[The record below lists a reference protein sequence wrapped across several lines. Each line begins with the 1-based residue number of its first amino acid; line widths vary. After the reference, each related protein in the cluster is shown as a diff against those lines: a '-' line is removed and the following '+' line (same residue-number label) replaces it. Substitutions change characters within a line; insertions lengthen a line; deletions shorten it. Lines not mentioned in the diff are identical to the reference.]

1 MVETPDMCSMSARA
15 SIRVRS
21 HTVRIAAAVLI
32 LGAIAAWTISLY
44 QRPAS
49 TVRIGVN
56 HSPPYSTI
64 GADGKPR
71 GFTVELMAEAARR
84 RGIQIKWVTVQEGP
98 DLALATG
105 KVDLWALV
113 TDTPERR
120 GRIFFSEPY
129 LRTRFSLLVPE
140 QSKIRT
146 LDGAAWR
153 RIAHGSEVLSSRL
166 AEQFFPRSRLV
177 TTAPGEE
184 MQALCDGTADG
195 AFVERKELLRALLAR
210 AAQCSALDFEILP
223 IAAASFDMAIGSNR
237 DAQATANSLRAE
249 ISELSRDGTLDRLSG
264 KYLGDTSD
272 ETRVVSELR
281 QEQERSRL
289 LFYSGLL
296 VSVSLAL
303 FLLTMNRK
311 RLADQ
316 AMRSERELRHAKE
329 AAEEAKE
336 AAEAANRSK
345 SVFLAN
351 MSHEIRTPLNAVLG
365 YSQLLLRDAGLSST
379 VRENLN
385 IINRSGEHLLALL
398 NDVLDMS
405 KIEAGKATLMPVV
418 FDLFEML
425 ADLEMMF
432 RLRASARGLK
442 FEVLVE
448 SPCEPSI
455 EADKAKIRQV
465 LVNII
470 GNAIKFTEAGS
481 VTLRVSMNWKERG
494 KLNEHG
500 NLNPGENDSL
510 RLFFAVED
518 TGAGI
523 AVEERGQ
530 LFQPFAQT
538 ESGRRNKG
546 GTGLGLAISRELLR
560 VMGAEI
566 MLSSEPGKGSTF
578 YFEIPVRPG
587 AVEPAPRRKERRR
600 IAGIEEGIQPPRVL
614 VVDDEPNNRGWLTT
628 LLKSVGFDV
637 AEAENGEVGI
647 RLWLEW
653 RPHLI
658 LMDMRMPVMDGLET
672 TRRIRTH
679 PDGRETVIF
688 ALTAGVME
696 ENRRAAIESGVDDFL
711 AKPCAED
718 ELLLKAQE
726 HLGLEFQFEEEKT
739 RDPENAGS
747 AVDAITTD
755 VCRILPPELVVE
767 LQQAV
772 ANGEKDVL
780 DRLIA
785 RVAELDEPAARTL
798 KHLADN
804 YAYDELTN
812 LLEEVRA

>member
-1 MVETPDMCSMSARA
+1 
-15 SIRVRS
+15 
-21 HTVRIAAAVLI
+21 
-32 LGAIAAWTISLY
+32 
-44 QRPAS
+44 
-49 TVRIGVN
+49 
-56 HSPPYSTI
+56 
-64 GADGKPR
+64 
-71 GFTVELMAEAARR
+71 
-84 RGIQIKWVTVQEGP
+84 
-98 DLALATG
+98 
-105 KVDLWALV
+105 
-113 TDTPERR
+113 
-120 GRIFFSEPY
+120 
-129 LRTRFSLLVPE
+129 
-140 QSKIRT
+140 
-146 LDGAAWR
+146 
-153 RIAHGSEVLSSRL
+153 
-166 AEQFFPRSRLV
+166 
-177 TTAPGEE
+177 
-184 MQALCDGTADG
+184 
-195 AFVERKELLRALLAR
+195 
-210 AAQCSALDFEILP
+210 
-223 IAAASFDMAIGSNR
+223 
-237 DAQATANSLRAE
+237 
-249 ISELSRDGTLDRLSG
+249 
-264 KYLGDTSD
+264 
-272 ETRVVSELR
+272 
-281 QEQERSRL
+281 
-289 LFYSGLL
+289 
-296 VSVSLAL
+296 
-303 FLLTMNRK
+303 
-311 RLADQ
+311 
-316 AMRSERELRHAKE
+316 
-329 AAEEAKE
+329 
-336 AAEAANRSK
+336 
-345 SVFLAN
+345 
-351 MSHEIRTPLNAVLG
+351 
-365 YSQLLLRDAGLSST
+365 
-379 VRENLN
+379 
-385 IINRSGEHLLALL
+385 
-398 NDVLDMS
+398 
-405 KIEAGKATLMPVV
+405 
-418 FDLFEML
+418 
-425 ADLEMMF
+425 
-432 RLRASARGLK
+432 
-442 FEVLVE
+442 
-448 SPCEPSI
+448 
-455 EADKAKIRQV
+455 
-465 LVNII
+465 
-470 GNAIKFTEAGS
+470 
-481 VTLRVSMNWKERG
+481 
-494 KLNEHG
+494 
-500 NLNPGENDSL
+500 LNPGENDSL

-587 AVEPAPRRKERRR
+587 AVDLAPRRKERRR

-614 VVDDEPNNRGWLTT
+614 VVDDEPNNRGWLTS

-637 AEAENGEVGI
+637 AEAENGEAGI

-696 ENRRAAIESGVDDFL
+696 ESRRAAIESGVDDFL

-747 AVDAITTD
+747 AVHAVATD
-755 VCRILPPELVVE
+755 VCRTLPPDLVVE